1 MLLER
6 SNPSASKR
14 VARGAA
20 WMPTHSAEQWS
31 TAMNTA
37 AWPSP
42 VIVVVR
48 SVPHIMSTA
57 SGMMV
62 PSWLRGAARRS
73 DTRRGEQIVLSREP
87 QHPAFRGPHTG
98 NAQPRPDLAV
108 AFTVER
114 ASGKDGAD

>member
-1 MLLER
+1 
-6 SNPSASKR
+6 
-14 VARGAA
+14 
-20 WMPTHSAEQWS
+20 MPTHSAEQWS

-62 PSWLRGAARRS
+62 PSWLRGAGGDA
-73 DTRRGEQIVLSREP
+73 P
-87 QHPAFRGPHTG
+87 HHPAFCGPHAG
-98 NAQPRPDLAV
+98 NAQPCPDLAV
-108 AFTVER
+108 TFTVER
-114 ASGKDGAD
+114 TSGKNGADCLEQRRIRHLRRS